1 VVAVA
6 TMVVGGAPPV
16 AAPVRPLRP
25 TNRRFFCAVAVGA
38 AAAESSPADASD
50 DADVDEQQVGCDAT
64 SATVPSQEAGTRQQ
78 DVDDE
83 STEHVAFSGSAAAG
97 VLPSISR

>member
-1 VVAVA
+1 
-6 TMVVGGAPPV
+6 MVVGGAPPV

-38 AAAESSPADASD
+38 AAAESSPADASE
-50 DADVDEQQVGCDAT
+50 DADVDEQQVGCDAAT
-64 SATVPSQEAGTRQQ
+64 SATEPSQEAGTRQQ